1 MRKRK
6 VGRGGGDGE
15 GGTGS
20 KGSRGSRGGGA
31 GVAAAT
37 AIVCAVGLTAAP
49 ESAQAAPREPRPG
62 SPAGAGSGG
71 AGSGGSGSGGSGSGS
86 DRLRQVHQRVET
98 LYRKAEAAT
107 DAYNLAREKQTRQ
120 EKRIVRIA
128 QSVVKAQKRMAGL
141 RQRAGAVARAQYRNG
156 GIPPE
161 AQLLLG
167 DDPEGFLND
176 VTLARKGQQATLG
189 LMNQLEKTQATL
201 DGYAKSASREW
212 ERLDSSRAKKAA
224 ARKEIRAKLARARQL
239 ESRLRAKE
247 RERLRQLEDEQQRR
261 AQTTWLGSGILR
273 KIGGKATS
281 QGRRAVEFAT
291 AQLGKDYVWG
301 AEGPDTYDC
310 SGLTQKAWAAG
321 GRAIPRTSQEQ
332 WRRLPRVGVERMR
345 PGDLI
350 IYFKDASHVGMYVG
364 DGAIVHAPRPGRQVT
379 VAGAGS
385 MPILGVV
392 RPDGG

>member
-6 VGRGGGDGE
+6 VGRDG
-15 GGTGS
+15 
-20 KGSRGSRGGGA
+20 RRGGA

-37 AIVCAVGLTAAP
+37 AFVCAVGMSAGP
-49 ESAQAAPREPRPG
+49 QRAQAAPREPTP
-62 SPAGAGSGG
+62 GAGTG
-71 AGSGGSGSGGSGSGS
+71 AESGSGPGGTAGAASGGGG
-86 DRLRQVHQRVET
+86 RLQEVHKKVES

-107 DAYNLAREKQTRQ
+107 DAYNLAREKQARQ
-120 EKRIVRIA
+120 EKRIVKIA
-128 QSVVKAQKRMAGL
+128 QAVVKAQKRMAGL
-141 RQRAGAVARAQYRNG
+141 RKRAGAVARAQYRNG

-167 DDPEGFLND
+167 DDPEGFLDD
-176 VTLARKGQQATLG
+176 VTLARKGQQATRG

-201 DGYAKSASREW
+201 DRYAKAATREW

-224 ARKEIRAKLARARQL
+224 ARKEIRAKLTRARQL

-247 RERLRQLEDEQQRR
+247 RERLRQLEEEQQRR

-273 KIGGKATS
+273 KVGGKGTS
-281 QGRRAVEFAT
+281 QGRRAVDFAT

-310 SGLTQKAWAAG
+310 SGLTQKAWAAS
-321 GRAIPRTSQEQ
+321 GRSIPRTSQEQ
-332 WRRLPRVGVERMR
+332 WRQLPKVSVERMR

-364 DGAIVHAPRPGRQVT
+364 DGAIVHAPRPGRQIT

>member
-6 VGRGGGDGE
+6 VRRD
-15 GGTGS
+15 
-20 KGSRGSRGGGA
+20 SRGGGT
-31 GVAAAT
+31 GLAAVT
-37 AIVCAVGLTAAP
+37 AFVCAVGMSAVP
-49 ESAQAAPREPRPG
+49 GRAQAAPTDPAPG
-62 SPAGAGSGG
+62 AEGAGDTAAAGRGG
-71 AGSGGSGSGGSGSGS
+71 
-86 DRLRQVHQRVET
+86 LYEVHRKVEG

-107 DAYNLAREKQTRQ
+107 DAYNLAREKQVRQ
-120 EKRIVRIA
+120 EKRIVKIA
-128 QSVVKAQKRMAGL
+128 QAVVKAQNRMTDL
-141 RQRAGAVARAQYRNG
+141 RKRAGAVARAQYRSG

-167 DDPEGFLND
+167 DDPEGFLDD
-176 VTLARKGQQATLG
+176 VTLARKGQQATVG

-201 DGYAKSASREW
+201 DRYAKAASREW

-224 ARKEIRAKLARARQL
+224 ARKEIRAKLRRAREL

-247 RERLRQLEDEQQRR
+247 RERLRQLEEEQQRR
-261 AQTTWLGSGILR
+261 AQTTWLNSGILR
-273 KIGGKATS
+273 KIGGKGTA

-310 SGLTQKAWAAG
+310 SGLTQRAWAAG
-321 GRAIPRTSQEQ
+321 GRSIPRTSQEQ
-332 WRRLPRVGVERMR
+332 WRRLPKVGVERMR
-345 PGDLI
+345 PGDLV

-364 DGAIVHAPRPGRQVT
+364 NGAIIHAPRPGRQVT

-392 RPDGG
+392 RPEGG

>member
-1 MRKRK
+1 MRKRQM
-6 VGRGGGDGE
+6 GRDG
-15 GGTGS
+15 
-20 KGSRGSRGGGA
+20 RGGGA
-31 GVAAAT
+31 GIAAAT
-37 AIVCAVGLTAAP
+37 AFVCAVGMSAGA
-49 ESAQAAPREPRPG
+49 ERAQAAPREPTPGESRPG
-62 SPAGAGSGG
+62 AGAGSGSDG
-71 AGSGGSGSGGSGSGS
+71 AAGS
-86 DRLRQVHQRVET
+86 RLQEVHKKVES

-107 DAYNLAREKQTRQ
+107 DAYNLAREKQARQ
-120 EKRIVRIA
+120 ERRIVKIA
-128 QSVVKAQKRMAGL
+128 QSVVKAEKRMTGL
-141 RQRAGAVARAQYRNG
+141 RKRAGAVARAQYRNG

-167 DDPEGFLND
+167 DDPESFLDN
-176 VTLARKGQQATLG
+176 VTLARKGQQATRG

-201 DGYAKSASREW
+201 DRYAKDATREW

-224 ARKEIRAKLARARQL
+224 ARKEIRAKLAGAKRL
-239 ESRLRAKE
+239 ESRLKAKE
-247 RERLRQLEDEQQRR
+247 RERLRQLEEEQQRR

-273 KIGGKATS
+273 KIGGKGTS
-281 QGRRAVEFAT
+281 RGVRAVDFAT

-321 GRAIPRTSQEQ
+321 GRSIPRTSQEQ
-332 WRRLPRVGVERMR
+332 WRQLPKVSVERMR

-364 DGAIVHAPRPGRQVT
+364 DGAIIHAPRPGRQVT

-392 RPDGG
+392 RPDGS

>member
-6 VGRGGGDGE
+6 VRRDGRGGG
-15 GGTGS
+15 TGL
-20 KGSRGSRGGGA
+20 
-31 GVAAAT
+31 AAVT
-37 AIVCAVGLTAAP
+37 AFVCAVGMSAVP
-49 ESAQAAPREPRPG
+49 GRAQAAPTDPAPG
-62 SPAGAGSGG
+62 AEGAGDAAAAGG
-71 AGSGGSGSGGSGSGS
+71 GG
-86 DRLRQVHQRVET
+86 LYEVHRKVEG

-107 DAYNLAREKQTRQ
+107 DAYNLAREKQVRQ
-120 EKRIVRIA
+120 EKRIVKIA
-128 QSVVKAQKRMAGL
+128 QAVVKAQNRMTDL
-141 RQRAGAVARAQYRNG
+141 RKRAGAVARAQYRSG

-167 DDPEGFLND
+167 DDPEGFLDD
-176 VTLARKGQQATLG
+176 VTLARKGQQATVG

-201 DGYAKSASREW
+201 DRYAKAASREW

-224 ARKEIRAKLARARQL
+224 ARKEIRAKLRRARGL

-247 RERLRQLEDEQQRR
+247 RERLRQLEEEQQRR
-261 AQTTWLGSGILR
+261 AQTTWLNSGILR
-273 KIGGKATS
+273 KIGGKGTA

-310 SGLTQKAWAAG
+310 SGLTQRAWAAG
-321 GRAIPRTSQEQ
+321 GRSIPRTSQEQ
-332 WRRLPRVGVERMR
+332 WRRLPKVGVERMR

-364 DGAIVHAPRPGRQVT
+364 NGAIIHAPRPGRQVT

-392 RPDGG
+392 RPEGG